1 MRKFSLFAIA
11 AVTAL
16 AFAGASQAT
25 PLSAAGSLAAASAS
39 VAADEGVTQVRWH
52 RHYRHY
58 GWDRGRH
65 YGWYHRHH
73 RRHGVA
79 VIIR

>member
-1 MRKFSLFAIA
+1 MRKLPLFAFA

-16 AFAGASQAT
+16 TFAGASQAT

-39 VAADEGVTQVRWH
+39 VADDDGVTQVRH
-52 RHYRHY
+52 RRHYRHH
-58 GWDRGRH
+58 GWSRGRH

-73 RRHGVA
+73 HRRGVA
-79 VIIR
+79 VYIR